1 MYTTFRNIN
10 QLEQKMMLKHY
21 SVQENQISL
30 LTDSQEN
37 PKMHKIH
44 LDLS

>member
-1 MYTTFRNIN
+1 M
-10 QLEQKMMLKHY
+10 KVKHY

-30 LTDSQEN
+30 LTESQGN

-44 LDLS
+44 LVLS